1 MWPMG
6 EIIRFPKSIRS
17 AMSPHSQ
24 PGWARREALPLTN
37 NSIGKINSGGT
48 LSTFVSADLSGPG
61 GLAFDNSGYLY
72 VANST
77 GANIKKVD
85 TSGTVSSFATSVGF
99 PVGIAFGA
107 SGNLFASNN
116 SSATPNILEI
126 TTAGSSS
133 IFGTGTLGL
142 SYMAFAPVIVPEPSS
157 FVLAALASGVLWMM
171 ARKRSALS

>member
-1 MWPMG
+1 
-6 EIIRFPKSIRS
+6 
-17 AMSPHSQ
+17 
-24 PGWARREALPLTN
+24 
-37 NSIGKINSGGT
+37 
-48 LSTFVSADLSGPG
+48 
-61 GLAFDNSGYLY
+61 
-72 VANST
+72 
-77 GANIKKVD
+77 VD

-116 SSATPNILEI
+116 SGTTPNILEI

-133 IFGTGTLGL
+133 TFSTGVLGL

-171 ARKRSALS
+171 ARKRSALG